1 MKVIVTWK
9 VQTKGNNEFIVQGNE
24 IEVNNLKVC
33 TLQFPLFPVN
43 YWSLLWITNDCEE
56 YKHRNRWEPTHK
68 CFSELFQSIRDLNKN
83 SS

>member
-43 YWSLLWITNDCEE
+43 Y
-56 YKHRNRWEPTHK
+56 
-68 CFSELFQSIRDLNKN
+68 
-83 SS
+83 